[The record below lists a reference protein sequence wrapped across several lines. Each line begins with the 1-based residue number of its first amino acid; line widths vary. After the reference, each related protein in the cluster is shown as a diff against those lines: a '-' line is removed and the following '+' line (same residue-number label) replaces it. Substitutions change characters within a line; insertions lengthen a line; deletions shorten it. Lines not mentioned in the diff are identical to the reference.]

1 MTRLF
6 TTTGCLLS
14 ACLAL
19 SCAHTSLEK
28 GGAVVVAL
36 KKGQADSAFE
46 ARRFALVVGI
56 PRAADDRW
64 RELQFASKDVDD
76 VARVLRDPLGG
87 RYQNVTTLLT
97 AEQTTKSA
105 LLEAVHALAGQ
116 ATRPD
121 DIVVLYVSAHG
132 TLARDG
138 RGELARYLVTSDADF
153 THPAQTALSISE
165 LQQAFSAVP
174 SKRRV
179 LVLATCHSGGGKSLL
194 SDEVSR
200 ELASL
205 KGPMRPLEE
214 ASRASMVLSAS
225 DFGEPAREDEGLQN
239 DVYTHFLVEALS
251 GLGDRNGD
259 GAVTATEAHDWARR
273 KTWAFSSGRQRP
285 SAELIEVGADPIIL
299 SGSISREGKPEL
311 FSYAQRLDGFAL
323 KVDGEERTELPG
335 GAAVAAG
342 RHVVELTKGPDLLV
356 RQEVSLEVGQRLDVQ
371 ELVDRAEPNVAVSL
385 LAGGF
390 AFIDQKSRDEVLP
403 GGANV
408 GASVRFDRV
417 FGSRFALELD
427 GSGFG
432 GASSLQLGGSASV
445 PFTWVSG
452 QGGVSLAWTWRWRA
466 LSFWAGPRVAGLWVQ
481 RSFSLAAYS
490 GQQTAF
496 SMMPG
501 AWLGGAVTFGSRW
514 EFSLNLQPMLT
525 VLTVDGAMRPMGY
538 VGGWAAAGYKF

>member
-1 MTRLF
+1 MTRLLI
-6 TTTGCLLS
+6 TTV
-14 ACLAL
+14 CLAL

-28 GGAVVVAL
+28 GGAVVVSL

-56 PRAADDRW
+56 SRAADERW
-64 RELQFASKDVDD
+64 RALQFASKDVED

-87 RYQNVTTLLT
+87 RYQSVTTLLT
-97 AEQTTKSA
+97 EAQTTKAA
-105 LLEAVHALAGQ
+105 LLDAVHALAAQ

-138 RGELARYLVTSDADF
+138 RGELSRYLVTSDADF
-153 THPAQTALSISE
+153 THPAQTALSIAE
-165 LQQAFSAVP
+165 LQQAFGTVP

-194 SDEVSR
+194 TEDVSR

-205 KGPMRPLEE
+205 KGPVRPLEE
-214 ASRASMVLSAS
+214 SSRAAMVLSAS

-273 KTWAFSSGRQRP
+273 KTWAFSNGRQRP
-285 SAELIEVGADPIIL
+285 SAEIIEVGADPIIL
-299 SGSISREGKPEL
+299 SGAISREGKPEL

-356 RQEVSLEVGQRLDVQ
+356 REEVALEVGQRLDVQ
-371 ELVDRAEPNVAVSL
+371 ELVDRAEPNVALSL

-390 AFIDQKSRDEVLP
+390 AFVDQKSRDEVMP

-408 GASVRFDRV
+408 GASLRFDRV
-417 FGSRFALELD
+417 FGSRFAVELD

-432 GASSLQLGGSASV
+432 GASALQLGGGAPV

-452 QGGVSLAWTWRWRA
+452 QGGLSLAWTWRWRA

-481 RSFSLAAYS
+481 RSFSLPAYS

-496 SMMPG
+496 SLMPG